1 MLGLMRST
9 SERNKAPVAPNIG
22 VFGGSLIGGEPMSPN
37 TTRWRVSP
45 VAWLPIALALAA
57 ESISNALRAYGL
69 GMHLEKFTVSYQGY
83 TVSLAGSVLVLAA
96 IAVSLSQARAAWV
109 ALTPDRPLRQ
119 RLVAGAAAILLL
131 AVSITAMASHILDAQ
146 RAKVADEG
154 GSRGTYDRAKAA
166 YDRAKAEYD
175 ALGNPRAVSVI
186 QAEVRS
192 SVTDWNAWRRSAEC
206 SDITREDSAK
216 ACQPILALYKER
228 GKAARKAELEPE
240 LAQLRTALA
249 GMHRPEEHSVSE
261 ATAAAYWS
269 WLMGFAVVFVATF
282 GTVIFAT
289 ATTVP
294 LPAAMP
300 APAKV
305 PVIEDEPVASPS
317 GGSKGPVTKEAA
329 LADLKMLLRVGQ
341 SVPSQDWLKDRWGLG
356 SKATPSKWLS
366 EWEEAGEIPSRMRVG
381 KCNTLE
387 AA

>member
-1 MLGLMRST
+1 
-9 SERNKAPVAPNIG
+9 
-22 VFGGSLIGGEPMSPN
+22 MSAH

-45 VAWLPIALALAA
+45 VAWLPISLAIVA
-57 ESISNALRAYGL
+57 ECVSNALRAYGL
-69 GMHLEKFTVSYQGY
+69 GMHLEKFAVTIQGY

-119 RLVAGAAAILLL
+119 RLVAGLAAILLL

-240 LAQLRTALA
+240 LAQLRAALA
-249 GMHRPEEHSVSE
+249 SMQRPEEQSASE
-261 ATAAAYWS
+261 VTVAIWWAWIMGLAT
-269 WLMGFAVVFVATF
+269 VFVATF

-289 ATTVP
+289 AIPSPV
-294 LPAAMP
+294 AAVSA
-300 APAKV
+300 APAV
-305 PVIEDEPVASPS
+305 APVADDEPVATPATPRH
-317 GGSKGPVTKEAA
+317 GPMAKADA
-329 LADLKMLLRVGQ
+329 LRDLKTLLKVGQ
-341 SVPSQDWLKDRWGLG
+341 SVPSQDWLKDRWGLS
-356 SKATPSKWLS
+356 SKGTTSKWLT
-366 EWEEAGEIPSRMRVG
+366 EWEEAGEIPRRMRAG